1 MDDRRNGG
9 NGSALLPEL
18 PLDEAEARYGDLLD
32 DIRAVLRVPFIDPF
46 WLMLLQRPDVCAR
59 LWRWLAPLLGSVQC
73 ESAAVTL
80 RQEAAIPLALGLPA
94 HKAFRGD
101 LSRIEIDAD
110 GRARISNYTMA
121 AHYVLPKLLLVATML
136 RRELL
141 QQPRPAPDGAL
152 EPLPRGVAPG
162 APNVAPL
169 DPDRAFGELPT
180 LFTAIRA
187 AHGHSAI
194 AAYYRTV
201 ALAGDF
207 LRIAWNAIK
216 PIVGDPLYD
225 ERVAALA
232 ALAADR
238 SDALRAFAAPLNLP
252 AEDTRTLLPT
262 LTFHAETLFP
272 QTLVEVTI
280 IKGLLDGPDSAT
292 RNRYSLVADGEG

>member
-18 PLDEAEARYGDLLD
+18 PLDEAEARYSDLLN

-46 WLMLLQRPDVCAR
+46 WLMLLQSPNACTRF
-59 LWRWLAPLLGSVQC
+59 WRWLAPLLGSYQC
-73 ESAAVTL
+73 ENAAAAL
-80 RQEAAIPLALGLPA
+80 RREAAIPLALGLPA

-101 LSRIEIDAD
+101 MSRAEIDAD

-121 AHYVLPKLLLVATML
+121 SHYVLPKLLLAAVML

-141 QQPRPAPDGAL
+141 RQPRPEAVGAL
-152 EPLPRGVAPG
+152 APLPRGVAPG

-169 DPDRAFGELPT
+169 DPDRAFGELPA
-180 LFTAIRA
+180 LFAAIRA
-187 AHGHSAI
+187 AHGHNAI

-216 PIVGDPLYD
+216 PIVGDPIYD
-225 ERVAALA
+225 ERVAALIS
-232 ALAADR
+232 LAADR
-238 SDALRAFAAPLNLP
+238 GDALRAFAEPLALSD
-252 AEDTRTLLPT
+252 EDTRALLPT
-262 LTFHAETLFP
+262 LTFHADTLFP
-272 QTLVEVTI
+272 QTLVELTV

-292 RNRYSLVADGEG
+292 RNRYSLVAEDED